1 MRNCEQF
8 YVYRFSAH
16 LNLFDMGTTGTR
28 TGRDGYFQRQED
40 GKEHQETE
48 RLQERKRRQDAKV
61 ERNNKTTTDS
71 PEKSLFLFL

>member
-16 LNLFDMGTTGTR
+16 LNQFDMGTTGTR

-40 GKEHQETE
+40 SKEHQETE
-48 RLQERKRRQDAKV
+48 DYKKEKEDKTRK
-61 ERNNKTTTDS
+61 
-71 PEKSLFLFL
+71 